1 MMWWALALFALF
13 MVVYGYVVYRVII
26 NLLDVIN

>member
-1 MMWWALALFALF
+1 MWWALGLFALF
-13 MVVYGYVVYRVII
+13 MVVYGYVAYRVII

>member
-1 MMWWALALFALF
+1 MWWALALFALF